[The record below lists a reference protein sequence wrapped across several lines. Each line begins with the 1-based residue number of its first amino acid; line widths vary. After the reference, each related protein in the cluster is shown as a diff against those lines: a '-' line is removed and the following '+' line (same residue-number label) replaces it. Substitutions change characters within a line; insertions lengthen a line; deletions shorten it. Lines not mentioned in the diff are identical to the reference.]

1 MSKTLKGREY
11 NMNTYSLF
19 DSLFDDMMGGTP
31 TIYAANSRTPRVD
44 VTADEKAYYLD
55 MELPGF
61 CEENVNIELDNKAL
75 TISSKECKE
84 AKKEKNEKKVYIKE
98 RRCMSFSRTFTL
110 PDDIDAENITAAFK
124 NGILTLTMP
133 KIELPKPKKILI
145 NAA

>member
-1 MSKTLKGREY
+1 
-11 NMNTYSLF
+11 MNAYSIF
-19 DSLFDDMMGGTP
+19 DSLFDDMMGTNP
-31 TIYAANSRTPRVD
+31 SVYTASSRTPRVD
-44 VTADEKAYYLD
+44 VTADDKAYYLD

-84 AKKEKNEKKVYIKE
+84 DKKEKNEKKVFIKE

-110 PDDIDAENITAAFK
+110 PDDIDAENISAVFK

-145 NAA
+145 SAA